1 MPGAANSPRSM
12 RSPLTSNQR
21 LAILVLL
28 VLVAFAMGAC
38 KRKQQLV
45 RTTDTSTH
53 LEREVGVTPR
63 DTTVRVPA
71 TQVSGTAQ
79 LPEPG
84 ADLLPVTVRSD
95 RAFSTVSVQSGVISH
110 SGGCDTT
117 SFKARLYE
125 RWSREQSTQ
134 QRTDTH
140 MEQVTVEVTVI
151 PKWVWWALA
160 FGLAGLAR
168 LLWPLLRKFLF

>member
-1 MPGAANSPRSM
+1 M
-12 RSPLTSNQR
+12 
-21 LAILVLL
+21 LL

-38 KRKQQLV
+38 KRKQQVV
-45 RTTDTSTH
+45 RTTDTNTRV
-53 LEREVGVTPR
+53 ERELGVTPR
-63 DTTVRVPA
+63 DTTVQVPA
-71 TQVSGTAQ
+71 AQVSGTTP
-79 LPEPG
+79 LPQPG
-84 ADLLPVTVRSD
+84 SDLPPVTVRSD
-95 RAFSTVSVQSGVISH
+95 RAFSTVSVRSGVINH

-125 RWSREQSTQ
+125 RWSREQSSQ

-151 PKWVWWALA
+151 PKWVWWSLA